1 MKNGS
6 KFQARRGSLFVP
18 GGATGVLLIHSLG
31 GSPLEMK
38 AVAHALS
45 RKGMTVYCPVVPG
58 MTFGTDVSGLSTWQ
72 DWYKSIA
79 AAFDEL
85 RGMCETVIIGGASA
99 GSILALRLAAY
110 RQDQAAG
117 LLLFAP
123 TLAVNGWAIPR
134 MLKLFHCVTDK
145 WTARLFKFR
154 TPAPYGIK
162 DERVR
167 NFALEAMRGSNS
179 MPADVTARGG
189 GTVYEFFSLVRNV
202 RPMLSLVKLHT
213 LIFHPRHD
221 DQSDIKNTMALQRK
235 LGGMVE
241 VSVLDDSYHL
251 VTLDRQRGYVI
262 ERTLEFVDRLLARQ
276 ADKAAEIHQVGSKP
290 ASSNSKQLG
299 VAE

>member
-1 MKNGS
+1 MKNKE
-6 KFQARRGSLFVP
+6 KFQAPRGSLYIP
-18 GGATGVLLIHSLG
+18 GGSSGVLLVHSLG

-58 MTFGTDVSGLSTWQ
+58 LTFGTDVSGLSTWQ
-72 DWYKSIA
+72 DWYKSVS
-79 AAFDEL
+79 AAFDHL
-85 RGMCETVIIGGASA
+85 RSVCDTVIIGGASA

-117 LLLFAP
+117 LMLYAP
-123 TLAVNGWAIPR
+123 TLAVNGWAIPKAI
-134 MLKLFHCVTDK
+134 KLFHLVTDK

-154 TPAPYGIK
+154 TPAPFGIK

-167 NFALEAMRGSNS
+167 NFALESMRGSDNL
-179 MPADVTARGG
+179 PADITERGG

-202 RPMLSLVKLHT
+202 RPMLPLVKLHT

-221 DQSDIKNTMALQRK
+221 DQSDIKNTMALQRR

-251 VTLDRQRGYVI
+251 VTLDRQRGYVV
-262 ERTLEFVDRLLARQ
+262 ERTMEFVDRLLARQ
-276 ADKAAEIHQVGSKP
+276 ADKVAVQKP
-290 ASSNSKQLG
+290 ASSASSKQLG
-299 VAE
+299 AAE

>member
-1 MKNGS
+1 MKNKE
-6 KFQARRGSLFVP
+6 KFQAPRGSLYIP
-18 GGATGVLLIHSLG
+18 GGRSGVLLVHSLG

-58 MTFGTDVSGLSTWQ
+58 LTFGTDVSGLSTWQ
-72 DWYKSIA
+72 DWYKSVS
-79 AAFDEL
+79 AAFDHL
-85 RGMCETVIIGGASA
+85 RSVCDTVIIGGASA

-117 LLLFAP
+117 LMLYAP
-123 TLAVNGWAIPR
+123 TLAVNGWAIPKTI
-134 MLKLFHCVTDK
+134 KLFHLVTDK

-154 TPAPYGIK
+154 TPAPFGIK

-167 NFALEAMRGSNS
+167 NFALESMRGSDNL
-179 MPADVTARGG
+179 PADITERGG

-202 RPMLSLVKLHT
+202 RPMLPLVKLHT

-221 DQSDIKNTMALQRK
+221 DQSDIKNTMALQRR

-251 VTLDRQRGYVI
+251 VTLDRQRGYVV
-262 ERTLEFVDRLLARQ
+262 ERTMEFVDRLLARH
-276 ADKAAEIHQVGSKP
+276 ADKVAVQKP
-290 ASSNSKQLG
+290 ASSANSKLG
-299 VAE
+299 AAE

>member
-1 MKNGS
+1 MKS
-6 KFQARRGSLFVP
+6 
-18 GGATGVLLIHSLG
+18 
-31 GSPLEMK
+31 
-38 AVAHALS
+38 VAHALS

-72 DWYKSIA
+72 DWYKTIA
-79 AAFDEL
+79 TAFDEM
-85 RGMCETVIIGGASA
+85 REMCETVIIGGASA

-117 LLLFAP
+117 LMLYAP
-123 TLAVNGWAIPR
+123 TLAVNGWAIPK
-134 MLKLFHCVTDK
+134 MLKFFHLVTDK

-167 NFALEAMRGSNS
+167 NFALEAMRGGDSL
-179 MPADVTARGG
+179 PVDVTARGG

-251 VTLDRQRGYVI
+251 VTLDRQRNYVV
-262 ERTLEFVDRLLARQ
+262 ERTMEFVDRMLARQ
-276 ADKAAEIHQVGSKP
+276 SSEAAHAKQS
-290 ASSNSKQLG
+290 AANTKQLG
-299 VAE
+299 AAE

>member
-1 MKNGS
+1 MQNKE
-6 KFQARRGSLFVP
+6 KFQAPRGSLYIP
-18 GGATGVLLIHSLG
+18 GGRSGVLLIHSLG

-38 AVAHALS
+38 SVAHALS

-58 MTFGTDVSGLSTWQ
+58 LTFGTDVSGLSTWQ
-72 DWYKSIA
+72 DWYKAVS
-79 AAFDEL
+79 AAFDHM
-85 RGMCETVIIGGASA
+85 RTVCDNIIIGGASA

-110 RQDQAAG
+110 RQDQVCG
-117 LLLFAP
+117 LMLYAP
-123 TLAVNGWAIPR
+123 TLAVNGWAIPKAI
-134 MLKLFHCVTDK
+134 KLFHLVTDK

-167 NFALEAMRGSNS
+167 NFALESLRGADNL
-179 MPADVTARGG
+179 PADITERGG
-189 GTVYEFFSLVRNV
+189 GTVYEFLSLVRNV

-221 DQSDIKNTMALQRK
+221 DQSDIKNTMALQRR

-251 VTLDRQRGYVI
+251 VTLDRQRGYVV
-262 ERTLEFVDRLLARQ
+262 ERTMEFVERQLARR
-276 ADKAAEIHQVGSKP
+276 ADKVAIQKAMASTKHLGAAE
-290 ASSNSKQLG
+290 
-299 VAE
+299 

>member
-1 MKNGS
+1 MKNKQ
-6 KFQARRGSLFVP
+6 KFQPTRGSLFIP
-18 GGATGVLLIHSLG
+18 GGSSGALLIHSLG

-38 AVAHALS
+38 SVAHALS

-58 MTFGTDVSGLSTWQ
+58 LTFGTDVSGLSTWH
-72 DWYKSIA
+72 DWYQAVSK
-79 AAFDEL
+79 AFDDL
-85 RGMCETVIIGGASA
+85 RSVCDTVILGGASA

-117 LLLFAP
+117 LMLYAP
-123 TLAVNGWAIPR
+123 TLAVNGWAIPKTI
-134 MLKLFHCVTDK
+134 KLFHLVTDK

-167 NFALEAMRGSNS
+167 NFALDALRGADNL
-179 MPADVTARGG
+179 PADITQRGG

-202 RPMLSLVKLHT
+202 RPMLPLVKLHT
-213 LIFHPRHD
+213 LIFHPRYD
-221 DQSDIKNTMALQRK
+221 DQSDIKNTMTLQRK
-235 LGGMVE
+235 LGGVVE

-251 VTLDRQRGYVI
+251 VMLDRQRGYVVD
-262 ERTLEFVDRLLARQ
+262 RTVEFVDRVLASE
-276 ADKAAEIHQVGSKP
+276 AVKAGRKQ
-290 ASSNSKQLG
+290 ASSSSKQLG

>member
-1 MKNGS
+1 MKNTS
-6 KFQARRGSLFVP
+6 KFKAPRGSLFVP
-18 GGATGVLLIHSLG
+18 GGPSGVLLIHSLG
-31 GSPLEMK
+31 GSPLELK

-45 RKGMTVYCPVVPG
+45 RKGLTVYCPVVPG

-79 AAFDEL
+79 AAFDDL
-85 RGMCETVIIGGASA
+85 RGMCETVVIGGSSA

-117 LLLFAP
+117 LLLYAP
-123 TLAVNGWAIPR
+123 TLAVNGWAIPK

-167 NFALEAMRGSNS
+167 NFALEAMRGGDL

-202 RPMLSLVKLHT
+202 RPMLSMVKLHT

-251 VTLDRQRGYVI
+251 VTLDRQRGYVV

-276 ADKAAEIHQVGSKP
+276 ADKVAEGVVIGKSTSTSSKQQGAAE
-290 ASSNSKQLG
+290 
-299 VAE
+299 

>member
-1 MKNGS
+1 MKNKE
-6 KFQARRGSLFVP
+6 KFQAPRGSLYIP
-18 GGATGVLLIHSLG
+18 GGSSGVLLVHSLG

-58 MTFGTDVSGLSTWQ
+58 LTFGTDVSGLSTWQ
-72 DWYKSIA
+72 DWYKSVS
-79 AAFDEL
+79 AAFDHL
-85 RGMCETVIIGGASA
+85 RSVCDTVIIGGASA

-117 LLLFAP
+117 LMLYAP
-123 TLAVNGWAIPR
+123 TLAVNGWAIPKAI
-134 MLKLFHCVTDK
+134 KLFHLVTDK

-154 TPAPYGIK
+154 TPAPFGIK

-167 NFALEAMRGSNS
+167 NFALESMRGSDNL
-179 MPADVTARGG
+179 PADITERGG

-202 RPMLSLVKLHT
+202 RPMLPLVKLHT

-221 DQSDIKNTMALQRK
+221 DQSDIKNTMALQRR
-235 LGGMVE
+235 LGGLVE

-251 VTLDRQRGYVI
+251 VTLDRQRGYVV
-262 ERTLEFVDRLLARQ
+262 ERTMEFVDRLLARQ
-276 ADKAAEIHQVGSKP
+276 SDKVAVQKP
-290 ASSNSKQLG
+290 AASASSKQLG
-299 VAE
+299 AAE